1 MDNGLLF
8 EAYGAIWK
16 NTRGGSKERNKED
29 IGRCSWL
36 AQAEG
41 WVERQRQRKWVG
53 GGTKIQRLVC
63 VKERNK
69 CLAFSILKNV
79 AYLLTRMKVNF
90 SNVFFQKTRKAS
102 KAFYR
107 CHPLAKR
114 KS

>member
-16 NTRGGSKERNKED
+16 NTRGGSKEGNKED

-36 AQAEG
+36 AQAER
-41 WVERQRQRKWVG
+41 WVERQRQRKQVG

-69 CLAFSILKNV
+69 CLAFNILKNV

-90 SNVFFQKTRKAS
+90 SNVVLQKTRKAS